1 MERSQKIRE
10 ALEKHRDEIAPL
22 MRLDVRP
29 EDVVE
34 LDFTKNNVSLKDLD
48 ISNTDQFVRFMDNWL
63 EGYAR
68 VGIGGYGE
76 DRFIYQR
83 SPLFEGEKES
93 RSIHLGIDIW
103 VPSGTPVYT
112 PLDAVVHSFDNNDQY
127 GDYGATIILE
137 HQLEG
142 ERFYTL
148 YGHLGASSLNGLEKR
163 MTIPRNTHFATIGP
177 PEENGQWPPHLHFQL
192 ITDMLGMEGDF
203 YGVAPP
209 SEKESFMKLCPDPRL
224 ILKFS
229 HPRP

>member
-1 MERSQKIRE
+1 MERSQKIRQV
-10 ALEKHRDEIAPL
+10 LEKNRDHIAPL
-22 MRLDVRP
+22 MKLGVSQKDFI
-29 EDVVE
+29 E
-34 LDFTKNNVSLKDLD
+34 LDFTKSNASLKDLD
-48 ISNTDQFVRFMDNWL
+48 ISDTSQFVGFMDRWL
-63 EGYAR
+63 EDYSK

-83 SPLFEGEKES
+83 SPLFEGEKEA

-103 VPSGTPVYT
+103 VPAGTRVYA
-112 PLDAVVHSFDNNDQY
+112 PLEAVVHSFDNNDQY

-148 YGHLGASSLNGLEKR
+148 YGHLGASSLKGLEKR
-163 MTIPRNTHFATIGP
+163 QTIPRHTHFATIGP

-192 ITDMLGMEGDF
+192 ITDMLDKEGDF

-209 SEKESFMKLCPDPRL
+209 SQKEYFMNLCPDPRM
-224 ILKFS
+224 ILKIK
-229 HPRP
+229 

>member
-1 MERSQKIRE
+1 MEKSQKIRE
-10 ALEKHRDEIAPL
+10 ALEKHHGEIAPL

-83 SPLFEGEKES
+83 SPLFEGEKEP

-103 VPSGTPVYT
+103 VPAGTPVYA
-112 PLDAVVHSFDNNDQY
+112 PLEAV
-127 GDYGATIILE
+127 
-137 HQLEG
+137 
-142 ERFYTL
+142 
-148 YGHLGASSLNGLEKR
+148 
-163 MTIPRNTHFATIGP
+163 
-177 PEENGQWPPHLHFQL
+177 
-192 ITDMLGMEGDF
+192 
-203 YGVAPP
+203 
-209 SEKESFMKLCPDPRL
+209 
-224 ILKFS
+224 
-229 HPRP
+229 